1 METLLGK
8 TLLMKYWTSYHIYWD
23 TKIDKWYGQIMPL
36 LEQYF
41 INKSYGS
48 EIEELNTFIIC
59 SIARDTLKK
68 SKVSRKEKILFLE
81 IVIPYEKYMGLSGE
95 SDKKKCIAT
104 YILHDMELLSKY
116 KAKDFNFQTLKED
129 FQTFFENI
137 GWL

>member
-1 METLLGK
+1 
-8 TLLMKYWTSYHIYWD
+8 MKYWNSYHIYWD

-68 SKVSRKEKILFLE
+68 SKVSRKQKILFLE
-81 IVIPYEKYMGLSGE
+81 IVIPYDNYMSNSNELS
-95 SDKKKCIAT
+95 KKKCIAT
-104 YILHDMELLSKY
+104 YMLHDMDLLSNLKL
-116 KAKDFNFQTLKED
+116 KDFDFKDLKKD
-129 FQTFFENI
+129 FQVFFENV
-137 GWL
+137 GWI